1 MSGES
6 EYIFQIFRGIRQS
19 HVHVQQIG
27 VMSFLYE
34 GFTDSCSGDQGDVT
48 LRAQSSCQYN
58 DLHDNIAPLICYISA
73 GNEPG
78 RHAGMSVWR
87 LLRGI

>member
-1 MSGES
+1 MLPAISSMSGES

-48 LRAQSSCQYN
+48 LPC
-58 DLHDNIAPLICYISA
+58 
-73 GNEPG
+73 
-78 RHAGMSVWR
+78 SV
-87 LLRGI
+87 LLPNTMIFMIILLL